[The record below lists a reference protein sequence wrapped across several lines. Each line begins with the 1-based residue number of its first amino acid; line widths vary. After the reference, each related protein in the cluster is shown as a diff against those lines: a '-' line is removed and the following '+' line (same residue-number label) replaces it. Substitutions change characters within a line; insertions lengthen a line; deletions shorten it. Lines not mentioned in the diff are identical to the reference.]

1 VRVFII
7 KSFALFRVA
16 FLREGFLREGC
27 KCPNLGSVLDYTCC
41 RGRCQDENENRF
53 QIVAAATMLTKMSL
67 RRGKL

>member
-1 VRVFII
+1 M

-16 FLREGFLREGC
+16 LLREGR
-27 KCPNLGSVLDYTCC
+27 KCPNLGSILDYTCC

-53 QIVAAATMLTKMSL
+53 QIVAAAAMLTKMSL